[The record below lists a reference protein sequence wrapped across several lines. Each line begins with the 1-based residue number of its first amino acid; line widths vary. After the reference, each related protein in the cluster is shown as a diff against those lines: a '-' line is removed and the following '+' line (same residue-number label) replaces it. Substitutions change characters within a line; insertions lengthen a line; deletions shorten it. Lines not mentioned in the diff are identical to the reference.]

1 MSASKTLVGI
11 LELNCQKT
19 YGRQIRTSK
28 KEGKLLYGIR
38 HHYKDIPSLKAP
50 YDIRNQQRAGT
61 CSRYVKDKY
70 VLFGYTGENSQ
81 DEVIQRPEVTILETL
96 GDVDD
101 LPAFNAYRV
110 HYSGLK
116 TSSSWRKDLQHFV
129 SGTSAEELAQAATDM
144 VIGEYV
150 CDGKPTEVFTIDPEG
165 CKDMDDA
172 VGIAKVTDTQYK
184 ITIAITHVPSF
195 LASSQLGSECLIK
208 SLENTCSLYTSTRVI
223 NMMPKQFAEGI
234 CSLVENTTKPALTM
248 TFLWDYDTFQMSDV
262 ALDIEAVR
270 VTDNYAYDS
279 PEMAS
284 DNRFKHLKESV
295 TQMCVNHHHFSACP
309 IIEDS
314 HDVVAYLMT
323 LMNVYMMEWLE
334 QHDLPCI
341 YRVNRERS
349 DITIPPKL
357 GHLRRKIGNYAGE
370 YCDAETVTRLR
381 QEHSKSTK
389 LTVWTHITSP
399 MRRLADLTNMITIA
413 LHIHPQLYSAL
424 SGFRDYCLGIVSRIS
439 EEYKHSRR
447 VSLDS
452 DLFAM
457 VKNME
462 DSGSLFT
469 DTYDGIVMTECDDE
483 TDQATVYIE
492 ALSRF
497 FNSHTQSSLFSN
509 VKCKI
514 VGFDEGHRINDKV
527 RIVVLE
533 E

>member
-1 MSASKTLVGI
+1 MPTSKTLVGV
-11 LELNCQKT
+11 LELNCGKT

-28 KEGKLLYGIR
+28 KQGKLLYGIR

-50 YDIRNQQRAGT
+50 YDIRNQQRVGT

-70 VLFGYTGENSQ
+70 VLFSYTSDDSQ
-81 DEVIQRPEVTILETL
+81 HEVKQRPEVTIVETL

-101 LPAFNAYRV
+101 LSAFNAYRV
-110 HYSGLK
+110 YYSGMK
-116 TSSSWRKDLQHFV
+116 MSSSWRKELTQIATNMVLGEDEHY
-129 SGTSAEELAQAATDM
+129 TS
-144 VIGEYV
+144 
-150 CDGKPTEVFTIDPEG
+150 PTEVFTIDPEG

-172 VGIAKVTDTQYK
+172 VGITKVTNTQYK

-195 LASSQLGSECLIK
+195 LTSSKLSSECFIK

-234 CSLVENTTKPALTM
+234 CSLVENTTKPSLTM
-248 TFLWDYDTFQMSDV
+248 SFVWDCVTFQMSDV
-262 ALDIEAVR
+262 ALDIEDVR
-270 VTDNYAYDS
+270 VTNNYVYDS
-279 PEMAS
+279 PQLLSNE
-284 DNRFKHLKESV
+284 RFITLKESV
-295 TQMCVNHHHFSACP
+295 TQMCVHHRKFSACP

-323 LMNVYMMEWLE
+323 LMNVYVMEWLE

-349 DITIPPKL
+349 DISIPHEL

-370 YCDAETVTRLR
+370 YCDAETVARLR
-381 QEHSKSTK
+381 REHSGDNR

-399 MRRLADLTNMITIA
+399 MRRLADLTNMMTVAMYIRPEGFTG
-413 LHIHPQLYSAL
+413 LTD
-424 SGFRDYCLGIVSRIS
+424 FRDYCLGIVSRIS
-439 EEYKHSRR
+439 EEYKQSRR
-447 VSLDS
+447 VSLDCE
-452 DLFAM
+452 LFAM
-457 VKNME
+457 VKSME
-462 DSGSLFT
+462 DNGSLFT
-469 DTYDGIVMTECDDE
+469 ETYDGIVMTECDDE

-492 ALSRF
+492 KLSRF
-497 FNSHTQSSLFSN
+497 FNCYTQTSLFSR

-514 VGFDEGHRINDKV
+514 VGFDEGHKINDKV
-527 RIVVLE
+527 RVVTVE

>member
-1 MSASKTLVGI
+1 MPVGKTLVGV

-19 YGRQIRTSK
+19 YGRQLRTSK

-38 HHYKDIPSLKAP
+38 HHYEDIPPLKAP
-50 YDIRNQQRAGT
+50 YDIRNQQRVGT

-70 VLFGYTGENSQ
+70 VLFAYTQSDSQ
-81 DEVIQRPEVTILETL
+81 DEVKQRPEVTIVETL

-101 LPAFNAYRV
+101 LSAFNAYRV
-110 HYSGLK
+110 RYSGLK
-116 TSSSWRKDLQHFV
+116 TSSSWRKELQQLDFR
-129 SGTSAEELAQAATDM
+129 TSAKELTQTS
-144 VIGEYV
+144 
-150 CDGKPTEVFTIDPEG
+150 TEVFTIDPEG

-195 LASSQLGSECLIK
+195 LVSSQLSSECLIK
-208 SLENTCSLYTSTRVI
+208 SLANTCSLYTSTRVI
-223 NMMPKQFAEGI
+223 NMMPKQFAEGV

-248 TFLWDYDTFQMSDV
+248 TFLWDCDTFRMSDV
-262 ALDIEAVR
+262 ALGIEAVR
-270 VTDNYAYDS
+270 VTDNYVYDS
-279 PEMAS
+279 QQLLS
-284 DNRFKHLKESV
+284 DDRFRCLKESV
-295 TQMCVNHHHFSACP
+295 TQMCVHYRRFSACP

-323 LMNVYMMEWLE
+323 LMNVYAMEWLE
-334 QHDLPCI
+334 RHNLPCI
-341 YRVNRERS
+341 YRINRERS
-349 DITIPPKL
+349 DIVIPHEL

-370 YCDAETVTRLR
+370 YCDAETVARLR
-381 QEHSKSTK
+381 REHSGSNG

-413 LHIHPQLYSAL
+413 LHIHLERYGGL
-424 SGFRDYCLGIVSRIS
+424 SGFRDYCLGIVPRIS
-439 EEYKHSRR
+439 EEYKQSRR
-447 VSLDS
+447 VSLDC

-457 VKNME
+457 VKIME
-462 DSGSLFT
+462 DNGSLFT
-469 DTYDGIVMTECDDE
+469 ETYDGVVMTECDEE
-483 TDQATVYIE
+483 THQATIYIE
-492 ALSRF
+492 ELSRF
-497 FNSHTQSSLFSN
+497 FNCHTQTPLFSK

-527 RIVVLE
+527 RVVVVE

>member
-1 MSASKTLVGI
+1 MTVSKTFVGV
-11 LELNCQKT
+11 LELNCGKT

-28 KEGKLLYGIR
+28 REGKLLYGIR
-38 HHYKDIPSLKAP
+38 HHYKDVPSLKAP
-50 YDIRNQQRAGT
+50 YDIRNQQKIGT

-70 VLFGYTGENSQ
+70 VLFAYTQTDPRE
-81 DEVIQRPEVTILETL
+81 EVKQRPEVTIVETL

-101 LPAFNAYRV
+101 LSAFNAYRV

-116 TSSSWRKDLQHFV
+116 TSSSWRK
-129 SGTSAEELAQAATDM
+129 ELTQTATDM
-144 VIGEYV
+144 VVGNGVRAGE
-150 CDGKPTEVFTIDPEG
+150 PTDVFTIDPEG

-172 VGIAKVTDTQYK
+172 VGIVKVTDTQYK
-184 ITIAITHVPSF
+184 ITIAITYVPSF
-195 LASSQLGSECLIK
+195 LAASKLSSECLTK
-208 SLENTCSLYTSTRVI
+208 SLANTCSIYTTTRVI
-223 NMMPKQFAEGI
+223 NMMPKQFAEGV

-248 TFLWDYDTFQMSDV
+248 AFLWDCGTFQMSDV
-262 ALDIEAVR
+262 ALGIEAVR
-270 VTDNYAYDS
+270 VTDNYVYDS
-279 PEMAS
+279 QQLLS
-284 DNRFKHLKESV
+284 DVRFRHLKESV
-295 TQMCVNHHHFSACP
+295 TQMCVHHRHFSACP

-323 LMNVYMMEWLE
+323 LMNVYAMEWLE
-334 QHDLPCI
+334 QHELPCI

-349 DITIPPKL
+349 DVAIPHEL
-357 GHLRRKIGNYAGE
+357 GHLRRKIGNHAGE

-381 QEHSKSTK
+381 REYSGDNR

-413 LHIHPQLYSAL
+413 LHIHPQQYSAL
-424 SGFRDYCLGIVSRIS
+424 SGFRDYCIRIVPRIS
-439 EEYKHSRR
+439 EEYKQSRR
-447 VSLDS
+447 VSLDCE
-452 DLFAM
+452 LFAM

-462 DSGSLFT
+462 DDGSLFT
-469 DTYDGIVMTECDDE
+469 ETYDGIVMIECDDG

-492 ALSRF
+492 KLSRF
-497 FNSHTQSSLFSN
+497 FNCHTQSPLFSK

-527 RIVVLE
+527 RVVVVE